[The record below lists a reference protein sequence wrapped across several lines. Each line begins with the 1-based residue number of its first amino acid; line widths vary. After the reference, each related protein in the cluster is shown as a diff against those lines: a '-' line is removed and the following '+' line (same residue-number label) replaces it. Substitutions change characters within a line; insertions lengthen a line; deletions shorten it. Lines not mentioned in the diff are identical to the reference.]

1 VPSIVQ
7 PAKLIGVVVSANHN
21 VSVVGFFA
29 CLSLALTMAKEKTRK
44 WNKGDDKKLAELFRR
59 GRKDQG
65 VNSQD
70 LSKEYIQKVI
80 EKFYPERNYK
90 SFAPLFRT
98 KARAYNL
105 GQSLAGARRGTSDV
119 SQLL

>member
-1 VPSIVQ
+1 
-7 PAKLIGVVVSANHN
+7 
-21 VSVVGFFA
+21 
-29 CLSLALTMAKEKTRK
+29 MAKPPVPK

-59 GRKDQG
+59 GKKDHG
-65 VNSQD
+65 VDSKD
-70 LSKEYIQKVI
+70 LTKENIHKVI
-80 EKFYPERNYK
+80 EKYYPDRNYK

-105 GQSLAGARRGTSDV
+105 GQSLAGARRGKSDV

>member
-1 VPSIVQ
+1 
-7 PAKLIGVVVSANHN
+7 
-21 VSVVGFFA
+21 
-29 CLSLALTMAKEKTRK
+29 MAKEKTPK

-59 GRKDQG
+59 GKKDHG
-65 VNSQD
+65 VNSKD
-70 LSKEYIQKVI
+70 LSKESIHKVI